1 MKNRPTRNTGKP
13 SVLSVVHL
21 VLSLGASVT
30 TSFAAI
36 LWNPID
42 DDFINRADAAGWDT
56 TTLLPHQMELTVLI
70 DASVIAT
77 FALVVTAFFGVLAPR
92 RRDKVFNAAI
102 PPVSA

>member
-1 MKNRPTRNTGKP
+1 
-13 SVLSVVHL
+13 
-21 VLSLGASVT
+21 
-30 TSFAAI
+30 
-36 LWNPID
+36 
-42 DDFINRADAAGWDT
+42 
-56 TTLLPHQMELTVLI
+56 MELTVLI